1 MATMIRTAESTGNVP
16 GGRNKRD
23 VSEVLHYLNP
33 EAAPLTAFIT
43 QGIKKKRVGRAPKI
57 EWQEKGDVPKAST
70 TDGTALA
77 ADTTIPVADPQHFKV
92 FDVVRNG
99 RTGEVM
105 YVTGVD
111 TVGGDIDVT
120 RSVGD
125 TAAAA
130 VNNGDAL
137 TIIGSAKPEGANVGT
152 PHSYVETTP
161 FNYVQIH
168 EQVCGETNTQANTDT
183 YINGSSKEQKRRE
196 KAYEIRVDIERSFL
210 LGERA
215 EDLSDPNNPVRFTG
229 GFLYF
234 AGSNNQSSA
243 TLTHEVME
251 GWLEDVFAYTGGSST
266 RLLLASPSVITKLD
280 LIAAGQIQT
289 VSSTNATYGIAVKT
303 YVTGHGNLVVAKHHM
318 LTGPYDGY
326 AIAVDTDKVAYV
338 YQQNLDLKL
347 IRDVQ
352 PNGAD
357 RWEDAYRAH
366 TSLALMNPEVHGV
379 LTP

>member
-16 GGRNKRD
+16 SGRNKRD

-43 QGIKKKRVGRAPKI
+43 QGIKKKRVARAPKI

-70 TDGTALA
+70 ADANALDS
-77 ADTTIPVADPQHFKV
+77 ADEIGVADPQHFKV
-92 FDVVRNG
+92 YDVIRNAD
-99 RTGEVM
+99 TGEVM
-105 YVTGVD
+105 YVTAVD
-111 TVGGDIDVT
+111 TAAGTLEVT
-120 RSVGD
+120 RSIGD

-130 VNNGDAL
+130 VTSGDDII
-137 TIIGSAKPEGANVGT
+137 IIGSAKPEGANVGT
-152 PHSYVETTP
+152 PHSYIETTP
-161 FNYVQIH
+161 FNYIQIH
-168 EQVCGETNTQANTDT
+168 ERVCGETNTQANTDN
-183 YINGSSKEQKRRE
+183 YINGSSKERLRKE
-196 KAYEIRVDIERSFL
+196 KAYEIRVDMERAFL
-210 LGERA
+210 LGERS
-215 EDLSDPNNPVRFTG
+215 EDVTDPNNPVRTTG

-234 AGSNNQSSA
+234 ATTNNESSA
-243 TLTHEVME
+243 ALDEEVME
-251 GWLEDVFAYTGGSST
+251 GWLEGVFQYTGGSQT
-266 RLLLASPSVITKLD
+266 RLLLASPSVITTLD
-280 LIAAGQIQT
+280 QMAASRIQT
-289 VSSTNATYGIAVKT
+289 VSGTNATYGIAVKT
-303 YVTGHGNLVVAKHHM
+303 WATGHGNLVVVKHHL

-366 TSLALMNPEVHGV
+366 TSLAVMNPEVHGV
-379 LTP
+379 LAP

>member
-16 GGRNKRD
+16 SGRNKRD

-43 QGIKKKRVGRAPKI
+43 QGIKKKRVARAPKI

-70 TDGTALA
+70 ATAAALA
-77 ADTTIPVADPQHFKV
+77 TAGTITVADPQHFKV
-92 FDVVRNG
+92 FDVTRVA
-99 RTGEVM
+99 RTGEVL
-105 YVTGVD
+105 YVTAVNTG
-111 TVGGDIDVT
+111 TSTLTVT

-130 VNNGDAL
+130 INNGDDL
-137 TIIGSAKPEGANVGT
+137 IIIGSAKPEGANVGT

-161 FNYVQIH
+161 YNFIQIH
-168 EQVCGETNTQANTDT
+168 ERVCGETNTQANTDS
-183 YINGSSKEQKRRE
+183 YINGSSKEQLRRE
-196 KAYEIRVDIERSFL
+196 KAYEIRVDMERAFL
-210 LGERA
+210 LGERS
-215 EDLSDPNNPVRFTG
+215 EDLTDPNNPVRTSG

-234 AGSNNQSSA
+234 ANKNNQSSA
-243 TLTHEVME
+243 TLNHTVME

-303 YVTGHGNLVVAKHHM
+303 YVTGHGNLVVAKHHL

-366 TSLALMNPEVHGV
+366 TSVAVMNPEVHGV
-379 LTP
+379 MTK